1 VTPDVPVLVVTINA
15 PSGPSYG
22 VVGTSMALKVT
33 DDSHQPSTFSIVSGP
48 SDMTV
53 NPTTGLVR
61 WTPSPADA
69 GTTSVTFRA
78 TNSAGTTDVK
88 VSFTTY
94 TSQAP
99 AEVRISGW
107 SAGKPTV
114 SWTAPANAVTVTGYK
129 VTVANNAQGGQAL
142 FTFDTHGTGTS
153 IALTGLTPGQPYFVT
168 VVPYDRAGNVG
179 RSTYTYFYAFFPN
192 SPQVSW
198 SFNQAN
204 VVAGQRMTVRFAD
217 ANAAART
224 WSVSGPSGMTID
236 PNTGL
241 LSWTPGLANV
251 GTDVTALIAATN
263 RSGTEYVTLD
273 FPVYFTAPT
282 ANVKATVRG
291 GNATV
296 TWTAPTANP
305 GPITGYLIDL
315 TWVVHGVTY
324 LDVFNSAGTGTSVTR
339 PIPVRG
345 SIPYHLT
352 VTAYDASGDL
362 GAPDSQTF
370 NFTGP

>member
-1 VTPDVPVLVVTINA
+1 
-15 PSGPSYG
+15 
-22 VVGTSMALKVT
+22 
-33 DDSHQPSTFSIVSGP
+33 
-48 SDMTV
+48 MTV
-53 NPTTGLVR
+53 NPTTGLVQ

-78 TNSAGTTDVK
+78 TNSAGKTDDT
-88 VSFTTY
+88 VSFITY

-107 SAGKPTV
+107 NAGTPTV

-129 VTVANNAQGGQAL
+129 VTAANNDLGGPAP
-142 FTFDTHGTGTS
+142 FNFDTHGTGMS
-153 IALTGLTPGQPYFVT
+153 IALTGLTPGLPYFVT

-179 RSTYTYFYAFFPN
+179 QSTYTYFYAFFAN

-198 SFNQAN
+198 SFNQAY
-204 VVAGQRMTVRFAD
+204 VVAGQTMTVQFAD

-236 PNTGL
+236 KNTGL
-241 LSWTPGLANV
+241 LSWTPGLASV
-251 GTDVTALIAATN
+251 GTDVTADITATN
-263 RSGTEYVTLD
+263 SNGTETVIID
-273 FPVYFTAPT
+273 FPAYFTAPT
-282 ANVKATVRG
+282 ANVKATVSG
-291 GNATV
+291 SNAGV
-296 TWTAPTANP
+296 TWTAPTAN
-305 GPITGYLIDL
+305 TSQTAGYLIEL
-315 TWVVHGVTY
+315 TWVVNGVTY
-324 LDVFNSAGTGTSVTR
+324 LEVFNSVGTGTGFTL

-345 SIPYHLT
+345 SIKYHLT

-370 NFTGP
+370 SFTGP